1 MSAYQ
6 TLLEELAAEER
17 LLAKAM
23 GGGDDDDANI
33 AAMADGDRDDDD
45 VPDADDDETSDDD
58 DDDEDAPMAKSLTL
72 TLPNGQRVEA
82 YDGTALVKS
91 LQAEVAQLQADNGEV
106 MEQMGSLIKSLVGT
120 VKQQSSELKSL
131 RKSLLQL
138 GAQGTGRRAKLSIH
152 DRGVEPTGE
161 VDPSDVRDQVMA
173 KAMTAFDAGKIT
185 GLELNTVDV
194 ALRRGQIPDQSI
206 LAKIA

>member
-23 GGGDDDDANI
+23 GGDDDDDANI
-33 AAMADGDRDDDD
+33 AAMADGDQDDDG
-45 VPDADDDETSDDD
+45 VSDADDDETDDD
-58 DDDEDAPMAKSLTL
+58 DEDEDAPMAKSLTL

-91 LQAEVAQLQADNGEV
+91 LQAEVAQLQHDNGEV

-120 VKQQSSELKSL
+120 VKQQSRELKSL

-138 GAQGTGRRAKLSIH
+138 GAQGAGRRAKLTIH
-152 DRGVEPTGE
+152 DRGAEPTGE
-161 VDPSDVRDQVMA
+161 IDPSDVRDQVMA
-173 KAMTAFDAGKIT
+173 KAMSAFDHGKIT
-185 GLELNTVDV
+185 GLELNTIDV

>member
-17 LLAKAM
+17 VLAKAM
-23 GGGDDDDANI
+23 RGDDDDANI
-33 AAMADGDRDDDD
+33 AALADGDQDDDK
-45 VPDADDDETSDDD
+45 VPDADDDETGY

-91 LQAEVAQLQADNGEV
+91 LQAEVAQLQRDNGEV
-106 MEQMGSLIKSLVGT
+106 MAQMGSLIKSLVGT
-120 VKQQSSELKSL
+120 VKEQRQEIKTLAKSL
-131 RKSLLQL
+131 HQL
-138 GAQGTGRRAKLSIH
+138 SAQGTGRRAKLTIH
-152 DRGVEPTGE
+152 DRGTEPSGE
-161 VDPSDVRDQVMA
+161 PDPADVRDQVMA
-173 KAMTAFDAGKIT
+173 KAMSAFDAGKIT

-194 ALRRGQIPDQSI
+194 ALRRGQVPDHSI